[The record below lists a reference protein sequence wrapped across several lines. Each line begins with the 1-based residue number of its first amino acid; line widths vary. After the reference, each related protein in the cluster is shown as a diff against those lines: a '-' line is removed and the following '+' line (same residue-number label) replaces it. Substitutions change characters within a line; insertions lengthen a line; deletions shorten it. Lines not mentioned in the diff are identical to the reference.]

1 MREMRSD
8 DDRILTERLLAAL
21 SPLELAAMHAEVR
34 DGIAY
39 FSGSVASDLDRARA
53 RQAARSVPGITDVID
68 DTKVDPDATVAMP
81 EGAPIDPVGNAD
93 YDVPGSST
101 YSGTEDELNG
111 DVGTTDPGEASDGA
125 EPYYPPTDP
134 VVRPVPRSEGDIQVT
149 GGFSAG
155 SLDSPMDSEP
165 GPPQLEGGDDEIARE
180 VRLAL
185 QEDAGTADLRI
196 RVAVRDGIVY
206 LRGTVGSLDDVE
218 QAEAVAGQVPGVV
231 EVQEEL
237 EIEGL

>member
-1 MREMRSD
+1 MREMRSA

-21 SPLELAAMHAEVR
+21 SSLELADMRAVVR

-39 FSGSVASDLDRARA
+39 LSGPVPSDLDRARA
-53 RQAARSVPGITDVID
+53 RQAARTVPGVTDVVDDITID
-68 DTKVDPDATVAMP
+68 SDSTVAP
-81 EGAPIDPVGNAD
+81 GGEPIDLAGTAD
-93 YDVPGSST
+93 YDVPGSSMLT
-101 YSGTEDELNG
+101 GTEDDLNG
-111 DVGTTDPGEASDGA
+111 DIGTTDPAEAADGS

-134 VVRPVPRSEGDIQVT
+134 VVRPVPRSKGDIEIT

-155 SLDSPMDSEP
+155 SLDSPLESEP
-165 GPPQLEGGDDEIARE
+165 GPPRLQGGDDEIARD

-185 QEDAGTADLRI
+185 REDAGTSDLRI
-196 RVAVRDGIVY
+196 RVVVRDGVVY

-218 QAEAVAGQVPGVV
+218 LAEAVAGQVDGVL

-237 EIEGL
+237 EIEGM